1 MKKINQFLCLNSTFP
16 QINPGN
22 LEFGLA
28 YIPDHY
34 SMKQKLSKQ
43 LGGEPTAKQAHQCA
57 KCQKTLDIDI
67 DPRTEGPHLCIFC
80 SIPDGTIVWSLGN
93 DDRPNF
99 RLRKFG
105 GLK

>member
-1 MKKINQFLCLNSTFP
+1 
-16 QINPGN
+16 
-22 LEFGLA
+22 
-28 YIPDHY
+28 
-34 SMKQKLSKQ
+34 MKQKLSKQ

-80 SIPDGTIVWSLGN
+80 RIPNGTIVWSLGN

-105 GLK
+105 GLKK

>member
-43 LGGEPTAKQAHQCA
+43 LGGEPTAEKHQCA
-57 KCQKTLDIDI
+57 KCKKHLDID
-67 DPRTEGPHLCIFC
+67 EKMAGPFLCGSC
-80 SIPDGTIVWSLGN
+80 Q
-93 DDRPNF
+93 
-99 RLRKFG
+99 G
-105 GLK
+105 GLKQ